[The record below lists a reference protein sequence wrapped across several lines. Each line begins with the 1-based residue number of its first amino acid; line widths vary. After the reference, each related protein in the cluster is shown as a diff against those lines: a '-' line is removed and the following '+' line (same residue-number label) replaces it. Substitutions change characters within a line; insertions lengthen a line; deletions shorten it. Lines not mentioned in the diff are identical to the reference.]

1 MTTYQVIFY
10 ACFTLPCP
18 PLTKKES
25 CRYEIFKER
34 KFAKK
39 NVLFMKLLTFFWL
52 GAIKKTACLKMF
64 VAHLGTVHAKAH
76 RKATWIPSNLLCPFP
91 SLVIQNENMLPR
103 I

>member
-1 MTTYQVIFY
+1 MKFSRNENLQKKCTFHETTYI
-10 ACFTLPCP
+10 
-18 PLTKKES
+18 
-25 CRYEIFKER
+25 
-34 KFAKK
+34 
-39 NVLFMKLLTFFWL
+39 FWL

>member
-39 NVLFMKLLTFFWL
+39 NVLFMKLLTFF
-52 GAIKKTACLKMF
+52 G
-64 VAHLGTVHAKAH
+64 
-76 RKATWIPSNLLCPFP
+76 
-91 SLVIQNENMLPR
+91 LVQ
-103 I
+103 

>member
-1 MTTYQVIFY
+1 MAMSGVKLTEGCMTTYQVIFY

-25 CRYEIFKER
+25 CRYENFKER

-52 GAIKKTACLKMF
+52 GGIKKRP
-64 VAHLGTVHAKAH
+64 V
-76 RKATWIPSNLLCPFP
+76 
-91 SLVIQNENMLPR
+91 
-103 I
+103 